1 MQKQGGTLV
10 KHYRDLAF
18 MGFLEVVQ
26 NLKTILGNIKFCKKD
41 ILENKPDVLILVD
54 YPGFNLRIAKFA
66 KELGIKVQSNS
77 GATSFDKGDIVSDLV
92 VLECKTVMKE
102 QKQVT
107 LKKEW
112 FTLIREEQFQMR
124 KELSGVLFDFGDGDD
139 FVAITLA
146 DFKRFLRL
154 VEAELES

>member
-1 MQKQGGTLV
+1 MP
-10 KHYRDLAF
+10 
-18 MGFLEVVQ
+18 
-26 NLKTILGNIKFCKKD
+26 
-41 ILENKPDVLILVD
+41 KPSTPLPTR
-54 YPGFNLRIAKFA
+54 YYSKRQETRAA